1 MVLVQDGLM
10 TSYPFLMGIISF
22 VVNLFV
28 YCTTMMPQLL
38 YGPSGWEIRAGRG
51 PATFVYQDSGRAA
64 MNSPK
69 HEHIHYDG
77 GPYRGNRR
85 GGYKRGRQKRSEK
98 KIGKIV
104 NTCESF
110 CRKQDIAN
118 QRQDYRSSAHAMGGG
133 FRDKHRPYDD
143 RVSRF
148 RAQARDDN
156 CLNSCIERKGN
167 LKKRRSRSHSVRW

>member
-1 MVLVQDGLM
+1 MVLVQGSAM
-10 TSYPFLMGIISF
+10 TSYTFLMGIIFF

-69 HEHIHYDG
+69 QEHIHYDG
-77 GPYRGNRR
+77 GPYRGKRR
-85 GGYKRGRQKRSEK
+85 GGYTRGRKTRSEK

-104 NTCESF
+104 NTCNKF

-118 QRQDYRSSAHAMGGG
+118 QRKDYRSSAHAMGGE

-143 RVSRF
+143 RGSRF
-148 RAQARDDN
+148 RAQVEDD

-167 LKKRRSRSHSVRW
+167 LKKRRSSSHSVTW